1 MNPNHI
7 ALSREIILKTALTI
21 LDESGIDA
29 LSMRTLA
36 KCLNVKAM
44 SLYNHIKNKEDLLNG
59 VVEIILQEVRIS
71 ECTSDWKTDLRS
83 IACSFHDAL
92 LRHPNAIP
100 IVSTHSPVTAKGL
113 EQAEKILSILNGVS
127 TKGLCAFSLMHIIV
141 AYIIGHAGMSVTSRQ
156 EKDDQNK
163 EQVYPEET
171 NLKMFPN
178 LLEAFHNLSGRDINE
193 EFMYGLNLILDNL

>member
-1 MNPNHI
+1 MNTNHI
-7 ALSREIILKTALTI
+7 ALSREIILKTALI
-21 LDESGIDA
+21 LLDESGIDA

-36 KCLNVKAM
+36 KRLNVKAM
-44 SLYNHIKNKEDLLNG
+44 SLYNHIKNKEDLLDG
-59 VVEIILQEVRIS
+59 VVEIILQEVRIP
-71 ECTSDWKTDLRS
+71 EPTSDWKTNLRS

-100 IVSTHSPVTAKGL
+100 IISTHSPVTARGL
-113 EQAEKILSILNGVS
+113 EQTEKILSILNGIS
-127 TKGLCAFSLMHIIV
+127 RTELSAFSLMHIIV

-156 EKDDQNK
+156 EKNNQNEEK
-163 EQVYPEET
+163 VYGEET

-178 LLEAFHNLSGRDINE
+178 LLEAFHNLSYRNINE

>member
-1 MNPNHI
+1 MNSNHI
-7 ALSREIILKTALTI
+7 ALSRQIILKTALII

-36 KCLNVKAM
+36 KRLNVKAM

-59 VVEIILQEVRIS
+59 VVEIILQEVRIP
-71 ECTSDWKTDLRS
+71 EPTSDWKTNLRS
-83 IACSFHDAL
+83 IACSFHDSL

-100 IVSTHSPVTAKGL
+100 IIYTYSPVTVKGL
-113 EQAEKILSILNGVS
+113 KQTEKILSILNGIS
-127 TKGLCAFSLMHIIV
+127 RTGLCAFSLMHIIV
-141 AYIIGHAGMSVTSRQ
+141 AYIIGHAGMSVSSRQ
-156 EKDDQNK
+156 EKNNQNE
-163 EQVYPEET
+163 EQVYCEET

-178 LLEAFHNLSGRDINE
+178 LLEAFHNLSYRNSNE